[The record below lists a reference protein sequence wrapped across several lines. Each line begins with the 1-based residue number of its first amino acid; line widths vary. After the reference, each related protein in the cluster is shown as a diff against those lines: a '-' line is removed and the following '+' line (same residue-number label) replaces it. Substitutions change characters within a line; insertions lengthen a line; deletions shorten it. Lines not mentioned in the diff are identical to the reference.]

1 MPADILLY
9 AIIAAGL
16 VFWLKSI
23 LGTTDDDEP
32 SRPTPIFDEEDNRA
46 AENNVVSL
54 EALSGM
60 PVILPRNV
68 KIDNKT
74 TENRLDDISKK
85 YPGFNVS
92 HFGQNVESA
101 FTMIIEA
108 FADGDLETLEDL
120 LAEPVYSAFKKS
132 IEERESKGEK
142 VETTVQAV
150 EKADIIEA
158 DLKDNHLY
166 LTVRFTA
173 REICVIRDQK
183 DEIIS
188 GDPDKSTIMVD
199 VWVFGRDLESD
210 TPEWHLYETRDD
222 EVEDHKTPV
231 PDSKKD

>member
-23 LGTTDDDEP
+23 LGTRDEDEP
-32 SRPTPIFDEEDNRA
+32 VRPTPIFDEEDNRA
-46 AENNVVSL
+46 AESNIVNL

-60 PVILPRNV
+60 PFLLPRNV

-74 TENRLDDISKK
+74 TENRLEDIAKK
-85 YPGFNVS
+85 HPDFDLT
-92 HFGQNVESA
+92 HFAQNVENA

-120 LAEPVYSAFKKS
+120 LAEPVYKTFETS
-132 IEERESKGEK
+132 IKDREARGES
-142 VETTVQAV
+142 VETHVKGV
-150 EKADIIEA
+150 EKADIIEV
-158 DLKDNHLY
+158 DINENHLY

-173 REICVIRDQK
+173 REICLIK
-183 DEIIS
+183 DKKGDIIS
-188 GDPDKSTIMVD
+188 GDPDKTTIMVD
-199 VWVFGRDLESD
+199 VWVFGRDLDSK

-222 EVEDHKTPV
+222 EIEDHKTPV
-231 PDSKKD
+231 PESKKD